1 MIIDATNLVM
11 GRIAAFAA
19 KKALVGEKIDII
31 NCEKAIVT
39 GSRKHLVERYHHQ
52 RDRGGPFHGPFIP
65 RKPNMLLK
73 HVIKGMLPHKQEK
86 GLDALARIKCHVGV
100 PKEFEGKK
108 TENPTKAG
116 VEKLETTKYI
126 TLQEL
131 SFGLGAR

>member
-19 KKALVGEKIDII
+19 KKALVGEKVDII

-65 RKPNMLLK
+65 RKPSLLLK

-100 PKEFEGKK
+100 PKELEGKK